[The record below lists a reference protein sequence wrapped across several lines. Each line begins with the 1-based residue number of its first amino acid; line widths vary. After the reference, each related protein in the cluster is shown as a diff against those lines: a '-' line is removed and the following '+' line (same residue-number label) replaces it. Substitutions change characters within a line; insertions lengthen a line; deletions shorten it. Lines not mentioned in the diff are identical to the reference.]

1 MNRTFGRRDLAYLA
15 VATVLAIGGYAVFRT
30 MYFAGEP
37 APFAQEMVLVFL
49 GAVATI
55 YLTAVL
61 LNRQT
66 ELELRKEGRVI
77 VIQQKTEIYM
87 ACIEKVAELVET
99 SNHDPRLIDQ
109 LRVLT
114 HKLAIVG
121 SGPTVEQFCS
131 VLDRLL
137 EGLSDGAISE
147 ADGESVMHA
156 LADLT
161 AAMRADILQEIG
173 MDGGDVLGAI
183 RRNSRRMEA
192 LDDIEAGSG
201 VPHG

>member
-1 MNRTFGRRDLAYLA
+1 MKRSFTRRDVAYLV
-15 VATVLAIGGYAVFRT
+15 VATVLAVAGYGLFRA

-37 APFAQEMVLVFL
+37 LPFAQEMVLVFL

-77 VIQQKTEIYM
+77 VLQQKADTYM
-87 ACIEKVAELVET
+87 ACIEKVAEIVET
-99 SNHDPRLIDQ
+99 ANHDPRLIDE
-109 LRVLT
+109 LRVLN

-121 SGPTVEQFCS
+121 SGAAVRQFCA

-137 EGLSDGAISE
+137 EGLKDGDMTNVE
-147 ADGESVMHA
+147 GESVMQA

-161 AAMRADILQEIG
+161 AAMRTDILQEIG
-173 MDGGDVLGAI
+173 IDGEGDMLDAI

-192 LDDIEAGSG
+192 LDDLGEKPGG
-201 VPHG
+201 

>member
-1 MNRTFGRRDLAYLA
+1 MKPDFLRRDIAYL
-15 VATVLAIGGYAVFRT
+15 VLATVLAVAGYALFRA
-30 MYFAGEP
+30 MYFVGEP
-37 APFAQEMVLVFL
+37 VPFAQEMVLVFL

-77 VIQQKTEIYM
+77 VLQQKADTYM

-99 SNHDPRLIDQ
+99 ANHDPRLIDE
-109 LRVLT
+109 LRVLN

-121 SGPTVEQFCS
+121 SGATVRQFCA

-137 EGLSDGAISE
+137 DGLRDGGMTGAE
-147 ADGESVMHA
+147 GESVMHA

-161 AAMRADILQEIG
+161 AAMRADILEEIG
-173 MDGGDVLGAI
+173 VDGDDDVLDAI

-192 LDDIEAGSG
+192 LDDLGETAAA
-201 VPHG
+201 